1 MKENLSKKI
10 FLLGLVIFVISY
22 LLPVDIFE
30 SYTSLRPTG
39 LTSMFVCPIIGLIG
53 LIFGVKEKDKLFIAL
68 NVLLILLLPIAM
80 FVGHLIW
87 VLRLKIG
94 FMEQTKWTSYKFV
107 ITPLILVNIVN
118 IIIGIIFTGK
128 FY

>member
-22 LLPVDIFE
+22 LLPIDIFE

-53 LIFGVKEKDKLFIAL
+53 LIFGLKEKDRLFIVFNL
-68 NVLLILLLPIAM
+68 LLILLLPITM
-80 FVGHLIW
+80 FVDH
-87 VLRLKIG
+87 
-94 FMEQTKWTSYKFV
+94 
-107 ITPLILVNIVN
+107 
-118 IIIGIIFTGK
+118 IIGI
-128 FY
+128 

>member
-1 MKENLSKKI
+1 MKQKLSKKI

-22 LLPVDIFE
+22 LLPVDIFQ

-53 LIFGVKEKDKLFIAL
+53 LMFGVKEKDRLFMAL

-80 FVGHLIW
+80 LVGYLI
-87 VLRLKIG
+87 
-94 FMEQTKWTSYKFV
+94 
-107 ITPLILVNIVN
+107 
-118 IIIGIIFTGK
+118 
-128 FY
+128 